1 LDLLQYDTSPTDT
14 PKPQSPPVPLPTL
27 TTRETARL
35 RDNYPS
41 IEHLEAGN
49 VASWLVERQ
58 DQLLC
63 RAGRG
68 RAEMNVAKLVTMAG
82 TAIGAICYATSPL
95 APLWALLAGV
105 GYVWAVGQDL
115 NDSHQ
120 FAPIPFV
127 RGNFFEFLAA
137 MGDSEARTE
146 WFAQKNELADL
157 IFHLDLYE
165 RYEFVMLREFNSHL
179 SAYLDQVE
187 TGKRFYAYRWLLD
200 RYIDYKG
207 ALPDQQ
213 SLQQHLASV
222 ALDPRVNYQTVGAL
236 MAQQVQLV
244 PPCPEPRT
252 ISLAAPPTVAL
263 TPPTTLEPTGE
274 SLEIT
279 REPLETTGAI
289 SPVPSLPKDEEKPGA
304 PVPRNL
310 STFQNPEVARMGHNP
325 PTVYPVAATGA
336 ISPVPSPRLDRDALR
351 TLPLDQRA
359 ERVIALLH
367 QAGFD
372 LAKCVDRQ
380 ITAICGNQRGGKG
393 TLMAILAILS
403 CALSPALR
411 VHYFTAGTDVY
422 PFRCD
427 RLICATSFPGQEEPD
442 KAVAA
447 ALYRYLREMDKAS
460 VGAYAD
466 RILVIDEAVALSD
479 SLEAEQKQWMIRFLL
494 SRASKKGCQIFIV
507 LHGNNLTSWVGTGNT
522 SGLSST
528 FKADVTFIGCEAT
541 SKKVGA
547 LRSIALATGTY
558 FLADPEN
565 FATPVKGGDIG
576 TIPGWLKT
584 EINPFTGQPDP
595 ARTLLTL
602 FPELQDDHH
611 AAPVTVPP
619 PDSLSAHERQELEDA
634 ITKVA
639 STKPLETPAE
649 KPLTPQTREIYTYIR
664 ERGGEMEA
672 LTIAKNKGLPIATV
686 RDLLRQ
692 LIVSEKGEPWGS
704 DGIRLL

>member
-1 LDLLQYDTSPTDT
+1 MDCTPYSASPPAENA
-14 PKPQSPPVPLPTL
+14 PKPQSSPASLPAL

-63 RAGRG
+63 RAARG
-68 RAEMNVAKLVTMAG
+68 RAEMNVAKLVTLAG
-82 TAIGAICYATSPL
+82 TTLGAVCYATSPL
-95 APLWALLAGV
+95 APIGAILAGV
-105 GYVWAVGQDL
+105 GYVWAVGQDV
-115 NDSHQ
+115 NASHQ

-127 RGNFFEFLAA
+127 RGNFMEFLAA
-137 MGDSEARTE
+137 MGDSEARGE
-146 WFAQKNELADL
+146 WFARKNELADL
-157 IFHLDLYE
+157 IFHLELYE

-179 SAYLDQVE
+179 SVYLDQVE

-222 ALDPRVNYQTVGAL
+222 ALDPRINYQTVGAL
-236 MAQQVQLV
+236 MAQQVQLA
-244 PPCPEPRT
+244 PPCPENRT
-252 ISLAAPPTVAL
+252 IPLGPPSMVTL
-263 TPPTTLEPTGE
+263 TPPGTVETETAPFGSNVSPGTTGE
-274 SLEIT
+274 HGVRVS
-279 REPLETTGAI
+279 PL
-289 SPVPSLPKDEEKPGA
+289 SPVSSAPS
-304 PVPRNL
+304 
-310 STFQNPEVARMGHNP
+310 SH
-325 PTVYPVAATGA
+325 
-336 ISPVPSPRLDRDALR
+336 LDRDALR
-351 TLPLDQRA
+351 VLPLEQRA
-359 ERVIALLH
+359 ERAIALLH

-380 ITAICGNQRGGKG
+380 ITVICGNQRGGKG

-403 CALSPALR
+403 CALSPDLK
-411 VHYFTAGTDVY
+411 VHYFTAGTDTY
-422 PFRCD
+422 PFKCD
-427 RLICATSFPGQEEPD
+427 RLVCAAHFPGQEEPD
-442 KAVAA
+442 KAVAC
-447 ALYRYLREMDKAS
+447 ALYRYLREMDKAK

-466 RILVIDEAVALSD
+466 RIIVIDEAVALSD
-479 SLEAEQKQWMIRFLL
+479 YLEAEQKQWMIRFLL
-494 SRASKKGCQIFIV
+494 SRASKKGAQIFIV
-507 LHGNNLTSWVGTGNT
+507 LHGQNLTSWVGTGNT

-558 FLADPEN
+558 FLADPDN

-576 TIPGWLKT
+576 TIPPWLKSET
-584 EINPFTGQPDP
+584 NPFTGQPDP

-611 AAPVTVPP
+611 TAPGTVPH
-619 PDSLSAHERQELEDA
+619 PDSLNAYEREELQQA
-634 ITKVA
+634 ITKVSAKHATLDLSGSARDVLAFFEAVKSQSPKTLRDMKKA
-639 STKPLETPAE
+639 SRLSG
-649 KPLTPQTREIYTYIR
+649 YTDAQIFQAL
-664 ERGGEMEA
+664 GELVMVE
-672 LTIAKNKGLPIATV
+672 V
-686 RDLLRQ
+686 
-692 LIVSEKGEPWGS
+692 LIF
-704 DGIRLL
+704 DGTDCWYKADW

>member
-1 LDLLQYDTSPTDT
+1 M
-14 PKPQSPPVPLPTL
+14 
-27 TTRETARL
+27 
-35 RDNYPS
+35 PS
-41 IEHLEAGN
+41 C
-49 VASWLVERQ
+49 V
-58 DQLLC
+58 
-63 RAGRG
+63 
-68 RAEMNVAKLVTMAG
+68 
-82 TAIGAICYATSPL
+82 
-95 APLWALLAGV
+95 
-105 GYVWAVGQDL
+105 
-115 NDSHQ
+115 
-120 FAPIPFV
+120 
-127 RGNFFEFLAA
+127 
-137 MGDSEARTE
+137 
-146 WFAQKNELADL
+146 
-157 IFHLDLYE
+157 
-165 RYEFVMLREFNSHL
+165 
-179 SAYLDQVE
+179 
-187 TGKRFYAYRWLLD
+187 
-200 RYIDYKG
+200 
-207 ALPDQQ
+207 
-213 SLQQHLASV
+213 
-222 ALDPRVNYQTVGAL
+222 
-236 MAQQVQLV
+236 
-244 PPCPEPRT
+244 EPRT
-252 ISLAAPPTVAL
+252 ISLAVPPTVAL
-263 TPPTTLEPTGE
+263 TPPTSQEPTGEFLETTATEEPLRTTGE
-274 SLEIT
+274 SLET
-279 REPLETTGAI
+279 TKRPLETTGPI
-289 SPVPSLPKDEEKPGA
+289 SPVPSLPKDAEKLDATLP
-304 PVPRNL
+304 PNL
-310 STFQNPEVARMGHNP
+310 STFQNNVPEVTRIANNP
-325 PTVYPVAATGA
+325 PTVHPLATKA
-336 ISPVPSPRLDRDALR
+336 VPPVPSPRLDGDALR

-403 CALSPALR
+403 CALSPSLR

-422 PFRCD
+422 PFLCD
-427 RLICATSFPGQEEPD
+427 RLICATNFPGQEEPD

-466 RILVIDEAVALSD
+466 RILVIDEALALSD

-576 TIPGWLKT
+576 TIPAWLKT
-584 EINPFTGQPDP
+584 EINPYTGQPDP

-602 FPELQDDHH
+602 FPELQNDHYT
-611 AAPVTVPP
+611 APGTVPT
-619 PDSLSAHERQELEDA
+619 PDSLSTHEREELQQA
-634 ITKVA
+634 ITKVSA
-639 STKPLETPAE
+639 TKLPETPVE
-649 KPLTPQTREIYTYIR
+649 QPLTPQTREIYTYIR

-692 LIVSEKGEPWGS
+692 LIASEKGEPWGS